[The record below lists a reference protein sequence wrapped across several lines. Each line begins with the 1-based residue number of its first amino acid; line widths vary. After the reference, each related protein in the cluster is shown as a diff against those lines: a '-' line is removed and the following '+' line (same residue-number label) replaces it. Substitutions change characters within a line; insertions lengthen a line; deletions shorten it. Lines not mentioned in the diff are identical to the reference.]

1 MATAQAL
8 PMPSVTPYRK
18 AVRFL
23 EEYFYLVARFLSA
36 KAEELS

>member
-18 AVRFL
+18 ARFL
-23 EEYFYLVARFLSA
+23 EKYFYLVARFLSA